1 MKCLIFIGYLT
12 VCFFLSLVIGQVKS
26 DRLDL
31 KQPMKSQTRAVNNQS
46 YSGIL
51 LLTQLAVKLRVA
63 DFISNKTVTLSDN
76 LLE

>member
-1 MKCLIFIGYLT
+1 MKCLIFIGCLT
-12 VCFFLSLVIGQVKS
+12 VSFVLSLVIGQVKS

-31 KQPMKSQTRAVNNQS
+31 KQPMKSQTRAVNNLS